1 MLPSSRLSSK
11 LGGET
16 SLKSYLL
23 QRIHCRG
30 AHVETTSQ
38 LLAELFGDQ
47 FDFAL
52 LYVIIIVAR
61 VTLSR
66 V

>member
-1 MLPSSRLSSK
+1 MLPSHRLSSK
-11 LGGET
+11 LSGET

-23 QRIHCRG
+23 QRIQCRG
-30 AHVETTSQ
+30 AHVEITSH

-52 LYVIIIVAR
+52 LYVIFIVAS
-61 VTLSR
+61 VTLP
-66 V
+66 